1 MFAKCANAAC
11 SEAFEYHSGGSFFR
25 FSRGNTRSSFND
37 RTITELG
44 NAHHVEHYWLCS
56 RCAKIY
62 SLVYVEGA
70 GVVLKPLWTEEP
82 VAKMLKSLL
91 PV

>member
-25 FSRGNTRSSFND
+25 FSRGNADPSPSD
-37 RTITELG
+37 GISTEPG
-44 NAHHVEHYWLCS
+44 NAHGVEHYWLCP
-56 RCAKIY
+56 RCAKLY
-62 SLVYVEGA
+62 TLVYVEGA

-82 VAKMLKSLL
+82 VAKMLKNLL